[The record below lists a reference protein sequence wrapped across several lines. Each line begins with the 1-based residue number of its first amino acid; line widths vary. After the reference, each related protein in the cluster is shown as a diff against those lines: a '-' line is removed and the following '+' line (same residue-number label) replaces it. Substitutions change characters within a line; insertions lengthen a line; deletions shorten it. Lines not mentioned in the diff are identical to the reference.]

1 MPIWSL
7 TAERLEKLKEAI
19 RKKKAEYDDLNAKSD
34 KDLWCEDLA
43 AFEAEWERHLAL
55 NAEIQTNIRRMGR
68 RVSKKI
74 GAGGGG
80 RGKKAKGADDD
91 YEPEKKGRKK
101 AAPKVETK
109 TAQRFAEM
117 FSAKPKVKKEEQPE
131 AVELSDN
138 FSDDDFAALSRSKPA
153 AAKPAAAK
161 PAAAKPVATKP
172 AAAKASQS
180 RSASEARSISVPRS
194 ISQAP
199 SISQYEEAE
208 VVPVPVR
215 NKRAAASKAR
225 TLFDASSDSDEDD
238 DKMLGDVGAL
248 VKGIGSKPS
257 GESSARVSLHAM
269 SRPDSSHGNTGSGA
283 ASKPK
288 IKSAKLFDF
297 GSDDE
302 TNYELLAKPSPLKAG
317 SQGPGDDDEDDLAPP
332 KSKPAVKASATDVKK
347 RGRPAGAK
355 NKEEG
360 KAVSKHKIA
369 LKAATTTSTLSPA
382 AKRYAAKKK
391 ALNDSDDD
399 MEDSFADESIAPR
412 PAARA
417 RPGRAAAA
425 NRKVIIDDEDSS
437 MSVDEQDEEEEEEEE
452 EESDDPFQ
460 VEDDD

>member
-7 TAERLEKLKEAI
+7 TAERLEKLKDAI
-19 RKKKAEYDDLNAKSD
+19 RKKKAEYDELDAKSD

-43 AFEAEWERHLAL
+43 AFEAEWEKHLAL

-80 RGKKAKGADDD
+80 GRGRKAKGDDD
-91 YEPEKKGRKK
+91 EYEPEKKGRKK

-153 AAKPAAAK
+153 VAKPAAAK
-161 PAAAKPVATKP
+161 PAAVKPAASKP
-172 AAAKASQS
+172 AAAKPLQS
-180 RSASEARSISVPRS
+180 RSVSESRS
-194 ISQAP
+194 ISQAR
-199 SISQYEEAE
+199 SISQSEEPE

-248 VKGIGSKPS
+248 VKGIGSKPP

-269 SRPDSSHGNTGSGA
+269 SRPDSSHGNTSSGA
-283 ASKPK
+283 LSKPK
-288 IKSAKLFDF
+288 IKSAKAFEFDT
-297 GSDDE
+297 DDE
-302 TNYELLAKPSPLKAG
+302 TNYELLAKPSPLKAT
-317 SQGPGDDDEDDLAPP
+317 SQGSGEDDDEDELTAA
-332 KSKPAVKASATDVKK
+332 KSKPAVKAAVSAETKK
-347 RGRPAGAK
+347 RGRPAGANSK
-355 NKEEG
+355 AEG
-360 KAVSKHKIA
+360 KAVSKHKVT

-399 MEDSFADESIAPR
+399 MEEAFADESIAPR
-412 PAARA
+412 PVARA

-460 VEDDD
+460 IDDDDD